1 MTAKINTE
9 LKTTIVIVGGNG
21 DLALRKL
28 LPALFGLDQRGLI
41 DSVGKIIGTGRA
53 SLDRESYIALVDE
66 KRKFFSGNSEKENA
80 AIDTA
85 WQKFIDRVDYCK
97 LEADNSAQYD
107 DLADMICID
116 GKRAPVTYYLST
128 VPALYG
134 TICENLKSHDLATD
148 DDQVVLE
155 KPLGHNLET
164 CNEIHAAVAKVFDES
179 KTFRIDHYLGK
190 ETVQNLLT
198 LRFSNA
204 LFNPLWNNRYID
216 NVQITVA
223 ESIGVAGRA
232 AFYGKTGALRDMVQ
246 NHLLQILS
254 MVAMEPP
261 SKLNADAIRNEKVKV
276 LEALTPITSDTV
288 RDNVVRG
295 QYSEGAVDSEA
306 VVGFLQEDD
315 YKGTSSSSNEF
326 SNTETFVALKAE
338 VHNWRWAGVPF
349 YLRTGK
355 RLRRRYSE
363 IVIEFKRQPFS
374 LFEDDPND
382 FANKMVI
389 TIQPEENIRLHTLH
403 KEPGLSGKLKLQP
416 VALDLSNDSEDGS
429 QSYDAYE
436 RLLLDIVNGDQTLF
450 MRSDEVEAA
459 WRWTDSIISSWTDVG
474 LKVKPYASGTMG
486 PTKSLALPERDD
498 RSWHES

>member
-28 LPALFGLDQRGLI
+28 LPALFGLHHRGLL

-53 SLDRESYIALVDE
+53 QLDRESYVALVDE
-66 KRKFFSGNSEKENA
+66 KRKLFSGNSDQENA
-80 AIDTA
+80 AIDGD
-85 WQKFIDRVDYCK
+85 WQKFIALVDYCK

-107 DLADMICID
+107 DLSNMITVN
-116 GKRAPVTYYLST
+116 GERAPVTYYLST
-128 VPALYG
+128 VPSLYG
-134 TICENLKSHDLATD
+134 MICENLKSHDLAAD
-148 DDQVVLE
+148 VDQVVLE
-155 KPLGHNLET
+155 KPLGNNLET

-204 LFNPLWNNRYID
+204 LFNPLWNNQYID

-276 LEALTPITSDTV
+276 LEALSPITPDDV

-295 QYSEGAVDSEA
+295 QYTEGAVNSEP
-306 VVGFLQEDD
+306 VVGFLEEDD
-315 YKGTSSSSNEF
+315 YKGNSESSNEF

-389 TIQPEENIRLHTLH
+389 TIQPDENIRLHTLH
-403 KEPGLSGKLKLQP
+403 KQPGLSGKLKLQP
-416 VALDLSNDSEDGS
+416 VALDLSNDPEDGS